1 MVRGDPGKCEIAL
14 GISLLAGLPEQGR
27 QPDLAGLEEE
37 VPAL

>member
-1 MVRGDPGKCEIAL
+1 LL
-14 GISLLAGLPEQGR
+14 GGLPEHGNR

>member
-1 MVRGDPGKCEIAL
+1 
-14 GISLLAGLPEQGR
+14 LLAGLPEQGNR